1 MKMRRIFS
9 GLCVFFLLSTFCA
22 CSENQYL
29 ELEECSERQ
38 DGGKIDP
45 NVEITPTVGVSCDWV
60 IYDSLAAIRDR
71 ADCILIG
78 EVLCEE
84 PVCATGYTE
93 EDFEDYA
100 SRVSENAYGASKMVL
115 SICTPYTVRIREVL
129 TTDDDALAAEQE
141 IRIDQIGGTYCG
153 VTLTDGNT
161 EPLEV
166 GGTYVF
172 ILRRT
177 EGEDS
182 YFMVTPIQGW
192 AKLSGAD
199 AAVQSTSETV
209 RFEVNAINHLYDGLT
224 TLDGLRGALAEAD
237 E

>member
-1 MKMRRIFS
+1 MHLRKIIAA
-9 GLCVFFLLSTFCA
+9 LCAALLLSAFCA
-22 CSENQYL
+22 CAEKQAG
-29 ELEECSERQ
+29 EQETERSRA
-38 DGGKIDP
+38 DT
-45 NVEITPTVGVSCDWV
+45 ETTPTVSVSCDWV

-78 EVLCEE
+78 EVLREE

-93 EDFEDYA
+93 EDFENYV

-115 SICTPYTVRIREVL
+115 SICTPYTVRVREVL

-172 ILRRT
+172 LLRRT

-192 AKLSGAD
+192 AKLSGTD
-199 AAVQSTSETV
+199 AAVQSASETV
-209 RFEVNAINHLYDGLT
+209 QFEVNAINHLYDGLT
-224 TLDGLRGALAEAD
+224 TLDGLRGALAETD

>member
-9 GLCVFFLLSTFCA
+9 GLCVFFLLSIFCA

-78 EVLCEE
+78 EVLREE

-93 EDFEDYA
+93 EDFENYV

-209 RFEVNAINHLYDGLT
+209 RFEVNAINHLYDGMT

>member
-1 MKMRRIFS
+1 MRRIFF

-29 ELEECSERQ
+29 EIEECSERQ

-78 EVLCEE
+78 EVLREE

-93 EDFEDYA
+93 EDFENYV

-192 AKLSGAD
+192 AKLSGSD
-199 AAVQSTSETV
+199 AAVQSASEMV
-209 RFEVNAINHLYDGLT
+209 QFEVNAINHLYDGLT